1 MIKLIIGPTAS
12 GKSALGIEIARKIN
26 GVIINMDSM
35 QIYKSIPII
44 TAQPSSEDLATV
56 PHKLYGFA
64 ANNYN
69 LSFGKWIQMMHIEVQ
84 NAKNQGFTPVI
95 IGGTMMYAYMLLN
108 GFSPI
113 PEISDEVRHSINKL
127 YATVGHEE
135 FLDITSK
142 MDGGTPHDK
151 QRLVY
156 NHCLILQ
163 TGRSL
168 LEYSSLPQKKVFE
181 GEIEVIVPHKTRQ
194 QIYDVCNSRFLDM
207 IDGGLFE
214 EVKSVME
221 CANSPIKRAT
231 GFPYIIQHF
240 NSEIDYS
247 KMVEKCQQETRN
259 YAKKQIMWLRKM
271 AKEGLIPQAAVDSIG
286 LM

>member
-26 GVIINMDSM
+26 GAVIIIDSM

-44 TAQPSSEDLATV
+44 TAQPNLEDLANI

-64 ANNYN
+64 QNDYN
-69 LSFGKWIQMMHIEVQ
+69 LSFGKWIQMMELEVQ
-84 NAKNQGFTPVI
+84 NARNEGFVPI
-95 IGGTMMYAYMLLN
+95 IVGGTMMYAYMLLN

-113 PEISDEVRHSINKL
+113 PEIDDSIRNGVNKH
-127 YATVGHEE
+127 YDQIGHDE
-135 FLDITSK
+135 FLDITQK
-142 MDGGTPHDK
+142 MDDKTPNDK
-151 QRLVY
+151 QRLIY

-168 LEYSSLPQKKVFE
+168 AQYSLLPQKKMFE
-181 GEIEVIVPHKTRQ
+181 GEIEVIIPKKTRKEV
-194 QIYDVCNSRFLDM
+194 YDVCNSRFLDM
-207 IDGGLFE
+207 INDGLFD

-221 CANSPIKRAT
+221 FADLPIKRAT
-231 GFPYIIQHF
+231 GFCYIARYLNGEMSF
-240 NSEIDYS
+240 GE
-247 KMVEKCQQETRN
+247 MVEKSQQETRN

-271 AKEGLIPQAAVDSIG
+271 AKENLLGKAWELIYD
-286 LM
+286 L

>member
-26 GVIINMDSM
+26 GIIINMDSM

-44 TAQPSSEDLATV
+44 TAQPSIEDLAKV

-64 ANNYN
+64 TNDYN
-69 LSFGKWIQMMHIEVQ
+69 LSFGKWLQIMQTEVK
-84 NAKNQGFTPVI
+84 NAKNNGFTPI
-95 IGGTMMYAYMLLN
+95 IVGGTMMYAYMLLN

-113 PEISDEVRHSINKL
+113 PEISDEVRNSAHKL
-127 YATVGHEE
+127 YEAVGHEE
-135 FLDITSK
+135 FLDITKK
-142 MDGGTPHDK
+142 MDGETPHDK
-151 QRLVY
+151 QRLIY

-163 TGRSL
+163 TGKSLVQYSL
-168 LEYSSLPQKKVFE
+168 LPQTKLFA
-181 GEIEVIVPHKTRQ
+181 GEIEVVIPNKTRKQ
-194 QIYDVCNSRFLDM
+194 VYDVCNSRFLDM
-207 IDGGLFE
+207 IKDGLFD

-221 CANSPIKRAT
+221 FTNSPIKRAT

-240 NSEIDYS
+240 NAEIDYNQ
-247 KMVEKCQQETRN
+247 MVEKCQQETRN

-271 AKEGLIPQAAVDSIG
+271 AKENLLGRAMESIYD
-286 LM
+286 L